1 MSNNLSG
8 HNRHLAISGEERG
21 VRGAET
27 ETVGKAFARHR
38 HGGHGV
44 PLVKGP
50 PPLRYALLAVGL
62 AAGMACGA
70 VQPAAGPR
78 PGPLADAPLA
88 VIRPADFLGPG
99 GTGIV
104 VAAKGA
110 VFGAQAGP
118 LRVPVRAVFQIR
130 RAGDYTLWIRSH
142 QPPGAVGT
150 LQAELA
156 RQGGVLAEGT
166 FNDGAG
172 SPARGGAEAWAEY
185 RRLAVKN
192 TSPRRA
198 MADMQASLAGDINL
212 HLILNRTAGVTGA
225 TDFAPYPFQD
235 SIVRTISW
243 NEPAG
248 LTVSMQM
255 DLEGRPDRLRT
266 FRDHAREHYDM
277 AIKAAGGRLHPLTRG
292 KLFLRM
298 SGDPT
303 KDTEDYLFKT
313 LRLLGANRLNS
324 GSEPL
329 AVAGRY
335 GWEAAAGGAARM
347 AWHLPFDEEESR
359 RKYEEIYS
367 HYANPAQRE
376 LYRQVSAMCMAD
388 EPGEGARAQMSSPLW
403 LYVEEDGTPP
413 KWVDPPGL
421 SALHTRATNLT
432 DCVLEG
438 MFRKT
443 GRIIEF
449 RVATDSPE
457 PAHFAF
463 WRVGPNV
470 TGEQQPE
477 NVGAGL
483 DVVYRRNKRHFTR
496 AFMHKAA
503 DIDDKPTRFKI
514 VYEHGRAALF
524 LDETLIHQHEHLRPA
539 GGFGFAGDAKEIWDL
554 RLRPVGE
561 QERLS
566 ITGAEPGGQAAPL
579 ALAEDGDTLQP
590 ARRNGRDRARSRSG
604 SNESG

>member
-110 VFGAQAGP
+110 VFGAQAVP

-185 RRLAVKN
+185 RRLSVKN

-198 MADMQASLAGDINL
+198 MADMQASLAGDINPADAL
-212 HLILNRTAGVTGA
+212 FAEPLEAQAGTLADEMFEDLRKNSA
-225 TDFAPYPFQD
+225 TRWA
-235 SIVRTISW
+235 T
-243 NEPAG
+243 
-248 LTVSMQM
+248 L
-255 DLEGRPDRLRT
+255 DRLDQPGEKPFYWWRPC
-266 FRDHAREHYDM
+266 RAR
-277 AIKAAGGRLHPLTRG
+277 L
-292 KLFLRM
+292 
-298 SGDPT
+298 
-303 KDTEDYLFKT
+303 
-313 LRLLGANRLNS
+313 
-324 GSEPL
+324 
-329 AVAGRY
+329 
-335 GWEAAAGGAARM
+335 
-347 AWHLPFDEEESR
+347 
-359 RKYEEIYS
+359 
-367 HYANPAQRE
+367 
-376 LYRQVSAMCMAD
+376 
-388 EPGEGARAQMSSPLW
+388 EPGE
-403 LYVEEDGTPP
+403 YD
-413 KWVDPPGL
+413 
-421 SALHTRATNLT
+421 TRRMN
-432 DCVLEG
+432 
-438 MFRKT
+438 
-443 GRIIEF
+443 
-449 RVATDSPE
+449 S
-457 PAHFAF
+457 
-463 WRVGPNV
+463 
-470 TGEQQPE
+470 
-477 NVGAGL
+477 
-483 DVVYRRNKRHFTR
+483 
-496 AFMHKAA
+496 
-503 DIDDKPTRFKI
+503 
-514 VYEHGRAALF
+514 
-524 LDETLIHQHEHLRPA
+524 
-539 GGFGFAGDAKEIWDL
+539 
-554 RLRPVGE
+554 
-561 QERLS
+561 
-566 ITGAEPGGQAAPL
+566 
-579 ALAEDGDTLQP
+579 
-590 ARRNGRDRARSRSG
+590 
-604 SNESG
+604 